1 MEAGA
6 PIIEAAGTRSRRALK
21 LTILTVALLM
31 LVVVSVD
38 MAVSAEGEPGAP
50 TNLTAE
56 MDSVLVLL
64 AWDAPEEEGTS
75 AILEY
80 NILRGDTIDNL
91 TGFIKI
97 GGTTFT
103 DSTAPGGKTLFYGVS
118 ARNAAGNGPLSNVV
132 SVDVP
137 GVTVPSAPR
146 TVSVSEKDG
155 VVTLTWGTPQT
166 DGGSPIT
173 GYTVMRGT
181 TSGGETQLTT
191 LGVVLA
197 YEDTGV
203 EEGKTYFYQVRAVND
218 IGSGR
223 VSYEVRVTIPEEEEE
238 DDTPT
243 LALYAVIVV
252 ILVII
257 ILFAFRAGKRGG
269 PEQMAPM
276 GKEPDPAKAPP
287 TMMAEEAKDGN

>member
-6 PIIEAAGTRSRRALK
+6 PIIDTARPRSSRGLK
-21 LTILTVALLM
+21 LIILTVALLM
-31 LVVVSVD
+31 LVVVAVD

-64 AWDAPEEEGTS
+64 AWDAPEDEGDS

-80 NILRGDTIDNL
+80 NILRGDAIENL
-91 TGFIKI
+91 TMFIKI
-97 GGTTFT
+97 GDETFI

-118 ARNAAGNGPLSNVV
+118 ARNAAGNGPVSNVV

-137 GVTVPSAPR
+137 EVTVPSAPR
-146 TVSVSEKDG
+146 SVSVTEKDG

-166 DGGSPIT
+166 NGGSPIT
-173 GYTVMRGT
+173 GYAVMRGT

-191 LGVVLA
+191 LGVVLE

-223 VSYEVRVTIPEEEEE
+223 VSNEVSVTIPEEEEE
-238 DDTPT
+238 DDTPMM
-243 LALYAVIVV
+243 ALYAVIVV

-257 ILFAFRAGKRGG
+257 ILFAFRGSKKGG

-287 TMMAEEAKDGN
+287 TMMAEEAKNGN

>member
-6 PIIEAAGTRSRRALK
+6 PIIEAAGTRSTRALK

-64 AWDAPEEEGTS
+64 AWDAPEDEGTS

-91 TGFIKI
+91 TMFIKI
-97 GGTTFT
+97 GDEIFI

-191 LGVVLA
+191 LGVVLE

-203 EEGKTYFYQVRAVND
+203 EEEKTYFYQVRAVND

-223 VSYEVRVTIPEEEEE
+223 VSNEVSVTIPEEEEE

-269 PEQMAPM
+269 PEQMAPI

-287 TMMAEEAKDGN
+287 TMMAEEAKGGD

>member
-6 PIIEAAGTRSRRALK
+6 PIIDAAGPRSARALK
-21 LTILTVALLM
+21 LIILTVALLM
-31 LVVVSVD
+31 LVIVSVNL
-38 MAVSAEGEPGAP
+38 AVSAEGEPGAP
-50 TNLTAE
+50 TDLTAT
-56 MDSVLVLL
+56 MDSVLVFL
-64 AWDAPEEEGTS
+64 AWEAPEDEGTS

-80 NILRGDTIDNL
+80 NILRGDAIDNL
-91 TGFIKI
+91 TMFTKI

-103 DSTAPGGKTLFYGVS
+103 DSTAPGGTTLFYGVS
-118 ARNAAGNGPLSNVV
+118 ARNAAGNGPVSNVV

-137 GVTVPSAPR
+137 EVTVPSAPR
-146 TVSVSEKDG
+146 SVSVSEKDG

-166 DGGSPIT
+166 NGGSPIT

-191 LGVVLA
+191 LGVVLE

-223 VSYEVRVTIPEEEEE
+223 VSNEVSVTIPEEEEE
-238 DDTPT
+238 DDTPMM
-243 LALYAVIVV
+243 ALYAVIVV

-257 ILFAFRAGKRGG
+257 ILFAFRGSKKGG

-276 GKEPDPAKAPP
+276 AKEPDPAKAPP

>member
-6 PIIEAAGTRSRRALK
+6 PIIDAAGPRSARALK
-21 LTILTVALLM
+21 LIILTVALLM
-31 LVVVSVD
+31 LVVVSVNL
-38 MAVSAEGEPGAP
+38 AVSAEGEPGAP
-50 TNLTAE
+50 TDLTAT
-56 MDSVLVLL
+56 MDSVLVFL
-64 AWDAPEEEGTS
+64 AWEAPEDEGTS

-91 TGFIKI
+91 TMFTKI

-103 DSTAPGGKTLFYGVS
+103 DSTAPGDTTLFYGVS
-118 ARNAAGNGPLSNVV
+118 ARNAAGNGLLSNVV

-146 TVSVSEKDG
+146 SVTVSEKDG
-155 VVTLTWGTPQT
+155 VVTLAWGTPLT
-166 DGGSPIT
+166 NGGSPIT

-191 LGVVLA
+191 LGVVLE
-197 YEDTGV
+197 YEDNDV

-223 VSYEVRVTIPEEEEE
+223 VSNEVSVTVPEEEEE

-252 ILVII
+252 IIIII
-257 ILFAFRAGKRGG
+257 ILFAFRAGKKGG
-269 PEQMAPM
+269 PEQMAPI
-276 GKEPDPAKAPP
+276 GKEPDTAKAPP